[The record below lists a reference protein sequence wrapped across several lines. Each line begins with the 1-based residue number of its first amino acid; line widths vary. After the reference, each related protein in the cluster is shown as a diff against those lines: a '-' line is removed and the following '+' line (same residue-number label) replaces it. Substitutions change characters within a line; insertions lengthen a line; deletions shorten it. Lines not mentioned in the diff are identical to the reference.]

1 MGHWREPG
9 GRPGRK
15 LRGAVPESRASR
27 GRGSPQKIRE
37 ESREA
42 AGQARKVVEQRREGW
57 RVWELSRTDGGKG
70 VGEREK
76 QTQQII
82 RVLSHT

>member
-1 MGHWREPG
+1 MGHWRELG
-9 GRPGRK
+9 GWPGRK
-15 LRGAVPESRASR
+15 LRGAVPAPRASR

-37 ESREA
+37 EPREA
-42 AGQARKVVEQRREGW
+42 ARQARKVVEQRPEGW